1 MSNLHKDLSDIQL
14 HVPKGFSNASNG
26 TKLTKNATGAL
37 EWATDSGGGG
47 GVTQIVA
54 GTDISITPTGGTGA
68 VTINST
74 ATGGVSQ
81 IIAGNNVTISPTGG
95 TGNVTINATIPSTTD
110 KVTETTKGY
119 ITQGTRPISNWFLQS
134 ITSGA
139 NFSFDT
145 RQTATS
151 INLTNPSDGIGASFM
166 GAVRV
171 GNIGS
176 FRGIATATAN
186 TNCTMSLF
194 LMRPDCTNGL
204 LRTAIQIGTINLTL
218 TAGSAVCFALP
229 ISTGAVQN
237 GDQLCVGL
245 KTNATGTTSFT
256 GTLEISY

>member
-54 GTDISITPTGGTGA
+54 GTDISISPSGGTGA

-81 IIAGNNVTISPTGG
+81 IIAGTNVTISPSGG
-95 TGNVTINATIPSTTD
+95 TGNVTINATGSSTD
-110 KVTETTKGY
+110 KVNETTKGY
-119 ITQGTRPISNWFLQS
+119 LTQGERPSSNWFLQS

-139 NFSFDT
+139 NFNFDT
-145 RQTATS
+145 RQTGTTISFA
-151 INLTNPSDGIGASFM
+151 NPLEGIGATFM
-166 GAVRV
+166 GALRG

-176 FRGIATATAN
+176 LSGIITATNA
-186 TNCTMSLF
+186 TQCVMSLF
-194 LMRPDCTNGL
+194 LMRPDCGGNL
-204 LRTAIQIGTINLTL
+204 LRNGIEVGTTSISV
-218 TAGSAVCFALP
+218 TAGGAHCFTISPSAPTFIA
-229 ISTGAVQN
+229 
-237 GDQLCVGL
+237 GDQFCIGL
-245 KTNATGTTSFT
+245 KTNSNGTTSFT
-256 GTLEISY
+256 GSLEIAY